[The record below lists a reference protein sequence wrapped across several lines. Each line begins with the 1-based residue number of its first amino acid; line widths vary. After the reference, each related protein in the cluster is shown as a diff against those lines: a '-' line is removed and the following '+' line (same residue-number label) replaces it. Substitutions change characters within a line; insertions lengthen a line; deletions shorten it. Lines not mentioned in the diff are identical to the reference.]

1 MEKYEFNLKVE
12 QLKKMVA
19 SGDYTTAMK
28 IADSIDWRRVRNVSL
43 LITVSEIYEKNRD
56 YAEAKDI
63 MLYAY
68 EYAPSGRGLLYKLTI
83 LAIKEGDVQ
92 EAEAYY
98 KEFYSLAGDD
108 PRQHILRYLILKE
121 KKAPIDQLIHSLESY
136 NSTELDER
144 WMYELA
150 ELYHE
155 AGRSDECVALCD
167 KLMLMFGIGQ
177 YVDKAIELKTQK
189 EGRELT
195 TYQQGLIDN
204 RDMYEEKLRAVQEK
218 YEGET
223 VEEED
228 YGEEMHGSVTVS
240 EDYENESSEMDDEI
254 AAHIRELE
262 QQEKIKEELKDQP
275 IDVDDKTGT
284 DKTRIYGEVISEDK
298 FKEYDAAGDNAEDN
312 AADSQEDASGD
323 VEGAA
328 IEDGAGE
335 AAADESDSERAVGS
349 VNDDKTL
356 AEGDSDR
363 TATIAGEV
371 TKDAAK
377 EDNKK
382 EVVDNVATNSASEHC
397 IVEGK
402 TADECTKLA
411 IAKLK
416 ELHEK
421 TGSTNQ
427 AAKIKASKLNLRGL
441 KASLPKLSGKDLIIE
456 EAGDLSADT
465 ISELIDIL
473 GADSTMTVIL
483 ADNPM
488 QINLLSK
495 NYPRLMD
502 CFKKNV
508 AASGEIVENVGSIKT
523 EDEGQENTKL
533 EDIKQENTSLEDI
546 KQANAGV
553 KKSTLQSSDKA
564 VQSENAGNKVSK
576 NASAGTASMSHEI
589 NNKKPQKEEEMS
601 IDEFAEYAAN
611 YAKSIDCAISGKSML
626 ALYERIEI
634 MEEDNIPLT
643 KDNAR
648 DLIEQA
654 ADRAEKPGLGGKLKG
669 IFSAKYDKDGMLIL
683 KEEHFVI

>member
-83 LAIKEGDVQ
+83 LALKEGDVQ

-121 KKAPIDQLIHSLESY
+121 KGAPIEQLIHSLESY

-195 TYQQGLIDN
+195 SYQQGLIDN
-204 RDMYEEKLRAVQEK
+204 RDMYEEKLREVQER
-218 YEGET
+218 YEGE
-223 VEEED
+223 VQEED
-228 YGEEMHGSVTVS
+228 DYSEEVPSSVTVS
-240 EDYENESSEMDDEI
+240 EDYEAENSEMDDEI

-284 DKTRIYGEVISEDK
+284 DKTRIYGEVVSEDK
-298 FKEYDAAGDNAEDN
+298 FKEYDAANKN
-312 AADSQEDASGD
+312 AAESVAGANADAIEDEAGD
-323 VEGAA
+323 EEATESKIVIEKESTQTKAA
-328 IEDGAGE
+328 IEDDKKVS
-335 AAADESDSERAVGS
+335 AASDSSAAV
-349 VNDDKTL
+349 
-356 AEGDSDR
+356 
-363 TATIAGEV
+363 
-371 TKDAAK
+371 
-377 EDNKK
+377 
-382 EVVDNVATNSASEHC
+382 SEHC

-421 TGSTNQ
+421 IGSTNQ

-441 KASLPKLSGKDLIIE
+441 KASLPKLAGKDLIIE

-465 ISELIDIL
+465 AAELADVLSAGSE
-473 GADSTMTVIL
+473 MTVIL

-488 QINLLSK
+488 QISMLEK

-502 CFKKNV
+502 CFKKHV
-508 AASGEIVENVGSIKT
+508 AAAKEAASDINAVNKENVKQESSGVAKAQPENLEAAKSSLHYKKAAIQQKNVSGMTGKGTSAVSGSI
-523 EDEGQENTKL
+523 
-533 EDIKQENTSLEDI
+533 
-546 KQANAGV
+546 A
-553 KKSTLQSSDKA
+553 
-564 VQSENAGNKVSK
+564 
-576 NASAGTASMSHEI
+576 HEVR
-589 NNKKPQKEEEMS
+589 KEKPQKEEEMS

-654 ADRAEKPGLGGKLKG
+654 ADRAEKPGLSGKLKG

>member
-218 YEGET
+218 YEGEA

-228 YGEEMHGSVTVS
+228 YGEEVHGSVTVS

-323 VEGAA
+323 E
-328 IEDGAGE
+328 
-335 AAADESDSERAVGS
+335 
-349 VNDDKTL
+349 
-356 AEGDSDR
+356 EGDSDR

-371 TKDAAK
+371 AKDAAI
-377 EDNKK
+377 ENNKK
-382 EVVDNVATNSASEHC
+382 EVVVNVATNSASEHC

-465 ISELIDIL
+465 ISELIDVL

-508 AASGEIVENVGSIKT
+508 AASGETVVNVEGIKT
-523 EDEGQENTKL
+523 EDERQENTKL

-553 KKSTLQSSDKA
+553 KKSTLQSSDNA
-564 VQSENAGNKVSK
+564 VQFENARNKVSE
-576 NASAGTASMSHEI
+576 NASAGAASMSHEI

>member
-83 LAIKEGDVQ
+83 LALKEGDVQ

-121 KKAPIDQLIHSLESY
+121 KGAPIEQLIHSLESY

-195 TYQQGLIDN
+195 SYQQGLIDN
-204 RDMYEEKLRAVQEK
+204 RDMYEEKLREVQER
-218 YEGET
+218 YEGE
-223 VEEED
+223 VQEED
-228 YGEEMHGSVTVS
+228 DYSEEVPSSVTVS
-240 EDYENESSEMDDEI
+240 EDYEAENSEMDDEI

-298 FKEYDAAGDNAEDN
+298 FKEYDAVNKNAVESVASAN
-312 AADSQEDASGD
+312 AD
-323 VEGAA
+323 A
-328 IEDGAGE
+328 IEDEAGDEE
-335 AAADESDSERAVGS
+335 ATESKIVIEKESTQTKAVIEDDKKVSAASDSTAAV
-349 VNDDKTL
+349 
-356 AEGDSDR
+356 
-363 TATIAGEV
+363 
-371 TKDAAK
+371 
-377 EDNKK
+377 
-382 EVVDNVATNSASEHC
+382 SEHC

-441 KASLPKLSGKDLIIE
+441 KASLPKLAGKDLIIE

-465 ISELIDIL
+465 IAELVDVLSAGSE
-473 GADSTMTVIL
+473 MTVIL

-488 QINLLSK
+488 QISMLEK

-502 CFKKNV
+502 CFKKHV
-508 AASGEIVENVGSIKT
+508 AAAKEAASDINAVSKENV
-523 EDEGQENTKL
+523 
-533 EDIKQENTSLEDI
+533 KQESSGVAKAQPENLEAAKSSLHDKKAAIQQKSVSSMTGKGTS
-546 KQANAGV
+546 
-553 KKSTLQSSDKA
+553 A
-564 VQSENAGNKVSK
+564 VVESIAP
-576 NASAGTASMSHEI
+576 EI
-589 NNKKPQKEEEMS
+589 RKEKPQKEEEMS

>member
-83 LAIKEGDVQ
+83 LALKEGDVQ

-121 KKAPIDQLIHSLESY
+121 KGAPIEQLIHSLESY

-195 TYQQGLIDN
+195 SYQQGLIDN
-204 RDMYEEKLRAVQEK
+204 RDMYEEKLREVQER
-218 YEGET
+218 YEGE
-223 VEEED
+223 VQEED
-228 YGEEMHGSVTVS
+228 DYSEEVPSSVTVS
-240 EDYENESSEMDDEI
+240 EDYEAENSEMDDEI

-284 DKTRIYGEVISEDK
+284 DKTRIYGEVVSEDK
-298 FKEYDAAGDNAEDN
+298 FKEYDAANKNAVESVAGAN
-312 AADSQEDASGD
+312 AD
-323 VEGAA
+323 A
-328 IEDGAGE
+328 IEDEAGDE
-335 AAADESDSERAVGS
+335 EATESKIVIEKESTQTKAVIEDDKKVSAASDSAAAV
-349 VNDDKTL
+349 
-356 AEGDSDR
+356 
-363 TATIAGEV
+363 
-371 TKDAAK
+371 
-377 EDNKK
+377 
-382 EVVDNVATNSASEHC
+382 SEHC

-441 KASLPKLSGKDLIIE
+441 KASLPKLAGKDLIIE

-465 ISELIDIL
+465 IAELVDVLSASSE
-473 GADSTMTVIL
+473 MTVIL

-488 QINLLSK
+488 QISMLRK

-502 CFKKNV
+502 CFKKRV
-508 AASGEIVENVGSIKT
+508 AVAKEAASDINAVSKENV
-523 EDEGQENTKL
+523 
-533 EDIKQENTSLEDI
+533 KQESSGVAKAQPENLEAAKSSLHDKKAAIQQKSVSSMTGKGTS
-546 KQANAGV
+546 
-553 KKSTLQSSDKA
+553 A
-564 VQSENAGNKVSK
+564 VVESIAP
-576 NASAGTASMSHEI
+576 EI
-589 NNKKPQKEEEMS
+589 RKEKPQKEEEMS

>member
-83 LAIKEGDVQ
+83 LALKEGDVQ

-121 KKAPIDQLIHSLESY
+121 KGAPIEQLIHSLESY

-195 TYQQGLIDN
+195 SYQQGLIDN
-204 RDMYEEKLRAVQEK
+204 RDMYEEKLREVQER
-218 YEGET
+218 YEGE
-223 VEEED
+223 VQEED
-228 YGEEMHGSVTVS
+228 DYSEEVPSSVTVS
-240 EDYENESSEMDDEI
+240 EDYEAENSEMDDEI

-284 DKTRIYGEVISEDK
+284 DKTRIYGEVVSEDK
-298 FKEYDAAGDNAEDN
+298 FKEYDAANKNAVESVAGAN
-312 AADSQEDASGD
+312 AD
-323 VEGAA
+323 A
-328 IEDGAGE
+328 IEDEAGDEE
-335 AAADESDSERAVGS
+335 AAESKIVIEKESTQTKAVIEDDKKVSAASDSAAAV
-349 VNDDKTL
+349 
-356 AEGDSDR
+356 
-363 TATIAGEV
+363 
-371 TKDAAK
+371 
-377 EDNKK
+377 
-382 EVVDNVATNSASEHC
+382 SEHC

-441 KASLPKLSGKDLIIE
+441 KASLPKLAGKDLIIE

-465 ISELIDIL
+465 AAELVDVLSAGSE
-473 GADSTMTVIL
+473 MTVIL

-488 QINLLSK
+488 QISMLEK

-502 CFKKNV
+502 CFKKHV
-508 AASGEIVENVGSIKT
+508 AAAKEAASDINAVNKENV
-523 EDEGQENTKL
+523 
-533 EDIKQENTSLEDI
+533 KQENSGVVKAQPENLEAAKSSLHDKKAAIQQKSVSGMTGKGTS
-546 KQANAGV
+546 
-553 KKSTLQSSDKA
+553 A
-564 VQSENAGNKVSK
+564 VSGSIA
-576 NASAGTASMSHEI
+576 HEVR
-589 NNKKPQKEEEMS
+589 KEKPQKEEEMS

>member
-83 LAIKEGDVQ
+83 LALKEGDVQ

-121 KKAPIDQLIHSLESY
+121 KGAPIEQLIHSLESY

-195 TYQQGLIDN
+195 SYQQGLIDN
-204 RDMYEEKLRAVQEK
+204 RDMYEEKLREVQER
-218 YEGET
+218 YEGE
-223 VEEED
+223 VQEED
-228 YGEEMHGSVTVS
+228 DYSEEVPSSVTVS
-240 EDYENESSEMDDEI
+240 EDYEAENSEMDDEI

-284 DKTRIYGEVISEDK
+284 DKTRIYGEVVSEDK
-298 FKEYDAAGDNAEDN
+298 FKEYDAANKNAVESVAGAN
-312 AADSQEDASGD
+312 AD
-323 VEGAA
+323 A
-328 IEDGAGE
+328 IEDETGDEE
-335 AAADESDSERAVGS
+335 AAESKIVIEKESTQTKAVIEDDKKVSAASDSAAAV
-349 VNDDKTL
+349 
-356 AEGDSDR
+356 
-363 TATIAGEV
+363 
-371 TKDAAK
+371 
-377 EDNKK
+377 
-382 EVVDNVATNSASEHC
+382 SEHC

-416 ELHEK
+416 ELHEE

-441 KASLPKLSGKDLIIE
+441 KASLPKLAGKDLIIE

-465 ISELIDIL
+465 IAELVDVLSAGSE
-473 GADSTMTVIL
+473 MTVIL

-488 QINLLSK
+488 QISMLRK

-502 CFKKNV
+502 CFKKHV
-508 AASGEIVENVGSIKT
+508 AAAKEVASDINAVGKENV
-523 EDEGQENTKL
+523 
-533 EDIKQENTSLEDI
+533 KQENSGVVKAQPENSEAAKNSLHDKKVAAQQKSVSGMTGKGTSAAAGSIAPEI
-546 KQANAGV
+546 K
-553 KKSTLQSSDKA
+553 KEES
-564 VQSENAGNKVSK
+564 
-576 NASAGTASMSHEI
+576 
-589 NNKKPQKEEEMS
+589 QKEEEMS

>member
-83 LAIKEGDVQ
+83 LALKEGDVQ

-121 KKAPIDQLIHSLESY
+121 KGAPIEQLIHSLESY

-195 TYQQGLIDN
+195 SYQQGLIDN
-204 RDMYEEKLRAVQEK
+204 RDMYEEKLREVQER
-218 YEGET
+218 YEGE
-223 VEEED
+223 VQEED
-228 YGEEMHGSVTVS
+228 DYSEEAPSSVTVS
-240 EDYENESSEMDDEI
+240 EDYEAENSEMDDEI

-298 FKEYDAAGDNAEDN
+298 FKEYDAANKN
-312 AADSQEDASGD
+312 AAESVA
-323 VEGAA
+323 GANADA
-328 IEDGAGE
+328 IEDEAGDEE
-335 AAADESDSERAVGS
+335 ATESKIVIEKESTQTKAVIEDDKKVSAASDSSAAV
-349 VNDDKTL
+349 
-356 AEGDSDR
+356 
-363 TATIAGEV
+363 
-371 TKDAAK
+371 
-377 EDNKK
+377 
-382 EVVDNVATNSASEHC
+382 SEHC

-441 KASLPKLSGKDLIIE
+441 KASLPKLAGKDLIIE

-465 ISELIDIL
+465 IAELVDVLSAGSE
-473 GADSTMTVIL
+473 MTVIL

-488 QINLLSK
+488 QISMLRK

-502 CFKKNV
+502 CFKKHV
-508 AASGEIVENVGSIKT
+508 AAAKEAASDINAVSKENV
-523 EDEGQENTKL
+523 
-533 EDIKQENTSLEDI
+533 KQESSGVAKAQPENLEAAKSSLHDKKAAIQQKSVSSITGKGTS
-546 KQANAGV
+546 
-553 KKSTLQSSDKA
+553 A
-564 VQSENAGNKVSK
+564 VVESIAP
-576 NASAGTASMSHEI
+576 EI
-589 NNKKPQKEEEMS
+589 RKEKPQKEEEMS

>member
-83 LAIKEGDVQ
+83 LALKEGDVQ

-121 KKAPIDQLIHSLESY
+121 KGAPIEQLIHSLESY

-195 TYQQGLIDN
+195 SYQQGLIDN
-204 RDMYEEKLRAVQEK
+204 RDMYEEKLREVQER
-218 YEGET
+218 YEGE
-223 VEEED
+223 VQEED
-228 YGEEMHGSVTVS
+228 DYSEEVPSSVTVS
-240 EDYENESSEMDDEI
+240 EDYEAENSEMDDEI

-298 FKEYDAAGDNAEDN
+298 FKEYDAVNKN
-312 AADSQEDASGD
+312 AAESVA
-323 VEGAA
+323 GANADA
-328 IEDGAGE
+328 IEDEAGDEE
-335 AAADESDSERAVGS
+335 ATESKIVIEKESTQTKAVIEDDKKVSAASDSSAAV
-349 VNDDKTL
+349 
-356 AEGDSDR
+356 
-363 TATIAGEV
+363 
-371 TKDAAK
+371 
-377 EDNKK
+377 
-382 EVVDNVATNSASEHC
+382 SEHC

-441 KASLPKLSGKDLIIE
+441 KASLPKLAGKDLIIE

-465 ISELIDIL
+465 IAELVDVLSAGSE
-473 GADSTMTVIL
+473 MTVIL

-488 QINLLSK
+488 QISMLEK

-502 CFKKNV
+502 CFKKHV
-508 AASGEIVENVGSIKT
+508 AAAKEAASDTNAVSRENV
-523 EDEGQENTKL
+523 
-533 EDIKQENTSLEDI
+533 KQENSGVVKAQPENLEAAKSSLHDKKAAIQQKSVSSMTGKGTS
-546 KQANAGV
+546 
-553 KKSTLQSSDKA
+553 A
-564 VQSENAGNKVSK
+564 VVESIAP
-576 NASAGTASMSHEI
+576 EI
-589 NNKKPQKEEEMS
+589 RKEKPQKEEEMS

>member
-83 LAIKEGDVQ
+83 LALKEGDVQ

-121 KKAPIDQLIHSLESY
+121 KGAPIEQLIHSLESY

-195 TYQQGLIDN
+195 SYQQGLIDN
-204 RDMYEEKLRAVQEK
+204 RDMYEEKLREVQER
-218 YEGET
+218 YEGE
-223 VEEED
+223 VQEED
-228 YGEEMHGSVTVS
+228 DYSEEVPSSVTVS
-240 EDYENESSEMDDEI
+240 EDYEAENSEMDDEI

-298 FKEYDAAGDNAEDN
+298 FKEYDAVNKN
-312 AADSQEDASGD
+312 AAESVA
-323 VEGAA
+323 GANADA
-328 IEDGAGE
+328 IEDEAGDEE
-335 AAADESDSERAVGS
+335 ATESKIVIEKESTQTKAVIEDDKKVSAASDSSAAV
-349 VNDDKTL
+349 
-356 AEGDSDR
+356 
-363 TATIAGEV
+363 
-371 TKDAAK
+371 
-377 EDNKK
+377 
-382 EVVDNVATNSASEHC
+382 SEHC

-441 KASLPKLSGKDLIIE
+441 KASLPKLAGKDLIIE

-465 ISELIDIL
+465 IAELVDVLSAGSE
-473 GADSTMTVIL
+473 MTVIL

-488 QINLLSK
+488 QISMLEK

-502 CFKKNV
+502 CFKKRV
-508 AASGEIVENVGSIKT
+508 AVAKEAASDTNAGSKENV
-523 EDEGQENTKL
+523 
-533 EDIKQENTSLEDI
+533 KQENSGVVKAQPENSEAAKNSLHDKKAAIQQKSVSSMTGKGTS
-546 KQANAGV
+546 
-553 KKSTLQSSDKA
+553 A
-564 VQSENAGNKVSK
+564 VVESIAP
-576 NASAGTASMSHEI
+576 EI
-589 NNKKPQKEEEMS
+589 RKEKPQKEEEMS

>member
-83 LAIKEGDVQ
+83 LALKEGDVQ

-121 KKAPIDQLIHSLESY
+121 KGAPIEQLIHSLESY

-195 TYQQGLIDN
+195 SYQQGLIDN
-204 RDMYEEKLRAVQEK
+204 RDMYEEKLREVQER
-218 YEGET
+218 YEGE
-223 VEEED
+223 VQEED
-228 YGEEMHGSVTVS
+228 DYSEEVPSSVTVS
-240 EDYENESSEMDDEI
+240 EDYEAENSEMDDEI

-298 FKEYDAAGDNAEDN
+298 FKEYDAVNENAVEAAVSSSEGDAGSASE
-312 AADSQEDASGD
+312 AKTVVSESDSDKIFSEESKK
-323 VEGAA
+323 VEEVSEGAKATESKIVIEKESTQTKAA
-328 IEDGAGE
+328 IEK
-335 AAADESDSERAVGS
+335 
-349 VNDDKTL
+349 DK
-356 AEGDSDR
+356 
-363 TATIAGEV
+363 
-371 TKDAAK
+371 K
-377 EDNKK
+377 EDT
-382 EVVDNVATNSASEHC
+382 VSNSTAAVSEHC

-402 TADECTKLA
+402 TAEECTKLA

-416 ELHEK
+416 ELHEE

-441 KASLPKLSGKDLIIE
+441 KASLPKLAGKDLIIE

-465 ISELIDIL
+465 IAELVDVLSAGSE
-473 GADSTMTVIL
+473 MTVIL

-488 QINLLSK
+488 QISMLRK

-502 CFKKNV
+502 CFKKRV
-508 AASGEIVENVGSIKT
+508 AVAKEAVLDTNAVSRENV
-523 EDEGQENTKL
+523 
-533 EDIKQENTSLEDI
+533 KQENSGVVKAQPENSEAAKSSLHDKKAAIQQKSVSSMTGKGTS
-546 KQANAGV
+546 AAAG
-553 KKSTLQSSDKA
+553 SIA
-564 VQSENAGNKVSK
+564 P
-576 NASAGTASMSHEI
+576 EI
-589 NNKKPQKEEEMS
+589 RKEKPQKEEEMS

>member
-83 LAIKEGDVQ
+83 LALKEGDVQ

-121 KKAPIDQLIHSLESY
+121 KGAPIEQLIHSLESY

-195 TYQQGLIDN
+195 SYQQGLIDN
-204 RDMYEEKLRAVQEK
+204 RDMYEEKLREVQER
-218 YEGET
+218 YEGE
-223 VEEED
+223 VQEED
-228 YGEEMHGSVTVS
+228 DYSEEVPSSVTVS
-240 EDYENESSEMDDEI
+240 EDYEAENSEMDDEI

-298 FKEYDAAGDNAEDN
+298 FKEYDAVNKN
-312 AADSQEDASGD
+312 AAESVA
-323 VEGAA
+323 GANADA
-328 IEDGAGE
+328 IEDEAGDEE
-335 AAADESDSERAVGS
+335 ATESKIVIEKESTQTKAVIEDDKKVSAASDSSAAV
-349 VNDDKTL
+349 
-356 AEGDSDR
+356 
-363 TATIAGEV
+363 
-371 TKDAAK
+371 
-377 EDNKK
+377 
-382 EVVDNVATNSASEHC
+382 SEHC

-402 TADECTKLA
+402 TAEECTKLA

-416 ELHEK
+416 ELHEE

-441 KASLPKLSGKDLIIE
+441 KASLPKLAGKDLIIE

-465 ISELIDIL
+465 IAELVDVLSAGSE
-473 GADSTMTVIL
+473 MTVIL

-488 QINLLSK
+488 QISMLEK

-502 CFKKNV
+502 CFKKHV
-508 AASGEIVENVGSIKT
+508 AAAKEAASDINAVSKENV
-523 EDEGQENTKL
+523 
-533 EDIKQENTSLEDI
+533 KQESSGVAKAQPENLEAAKSSLHDKKAAIQQKSVSSMTGKGTS
-546 KQANAGV
+546 
-553 KKSTLQSSDKA
+553 A
-564 VQSENAGNKVSK
+564 VVESIAP
-576 NASAGTASMSHEI
+576 EI
-589 NNKKPQKEEEMS
+589 RKEKPQKEEEMS